1 MVRNIGHHWFGG
13 ERKCPAV
20 AASAS
25 HGVARCGQ
33 VESGV
38 WGGCEEAVREGG
50 GAGPFEGSTSG
61 KEGWD

>member
-1 MVRNIGHHWFGG
+1 MVRNIGYHWFGG
-13 ERKCPAV
+13 ERKCSAV

-25 HGVARCGQ
+25 HRAARCGQ

-50 GAGPFEGSTSG
+50 RGSRAV
-61 KEGWD
+61 